1 MKTIYYV
8 QRETESFD
16 LKDFSMIYVEKF
28 LFYTRQGNFLVFA
41 THCTVEQFLQTSA
54 FRHTLVLDSHTRLG
68 TYVTKV
74 AD

>member
-1 MKTIYYV
+1 MKTIYNM
-8 QRETESFD
+8 QQETESFD

-28 LFYTRQGNFLVFA
+28 LFYTRQGTFFVFA

-54 FRHTLVLDSHTRLG
+54 FLHRLVLDSHTRLG
-68 TYVTKV
+68 TYVIKV